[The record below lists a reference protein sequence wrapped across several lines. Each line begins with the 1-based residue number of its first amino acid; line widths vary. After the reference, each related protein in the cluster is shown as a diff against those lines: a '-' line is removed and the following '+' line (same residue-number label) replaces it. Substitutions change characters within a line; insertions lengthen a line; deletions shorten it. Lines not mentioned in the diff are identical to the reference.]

1 MTDVSH
7 RSRRPSGRFAPEYRR
22 EAEVSLDG
30 PDVLEVLAKQGL
42 EDARFKLEGRQT
54 PPDVLE
60 VLAKQGLEDA
70 RFKLEGRQ
78 TPPDVLEVLAKQ
90 GLEGRQTPP
99 DVLGV
104 LAEQGLEDARFE
116 LEGRQTPPGVLGA
129 LAEQGLEGAATDD
142 WEFRKQFIGP
152 GPNVGLPVRTAPKA
166 PDTWARRLGHAL
178 RGRHSA

>member
-42 EDARFKLEGRQT
+42 EDARFK
-54 PPDVLE
+54 
-60 VLAKQGLEDA
+60 
-70 RFKLEGRQ
+70 
-78 TPPDVLEVLAKQ
+78 
-90 GLEGRQTPP
+90 
-99 DVLGV
+99 
-104 LAEQGLEDARFE
+104 